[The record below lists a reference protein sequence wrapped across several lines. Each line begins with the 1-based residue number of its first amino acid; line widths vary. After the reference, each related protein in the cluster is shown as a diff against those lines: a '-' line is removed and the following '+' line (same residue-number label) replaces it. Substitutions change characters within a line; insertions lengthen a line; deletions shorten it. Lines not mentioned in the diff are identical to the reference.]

1 MAKVGAK
8 LALNEQKI
16 KALFSIII
24 NSAPTPKYVAYGLGI
39 QKPETIKQWINAG
52 EILQE
57 QFEDELDELGNIF
70 PFQYEPIFESRKQ
83 EYDNEFKILY
93 DIGEQD
99 QIPDRLK
106 LTYEN
111 WILKEKQ
118 MFIENHIARKE
129 KDILSKVQ
137 LVEDEQID
145 NEYKLLIQFSRIF
158 HRAKCVVE
166 MGLLSS
172 INKHSKTAKNV
183 QLGYKLLQTYNKED
197 FAETQTVNHTG
208 SVEVNNKSILSLA
221 LNWEK
226 QQRQSL
232 EAKENNL
239 IDITPQ
245 ALIETA
251 KKDEN

>member
-1 MAKVGAK
+1 
-8 LALNEQKI
+8 
-16 KALFSIII
+16 
-24 NSAPTPKYVAYGLGI
+24 
-39 QKPETIKQWINAG
+39 
-52 EILQE
+52 
-57 QFEDELDELGNIF
+57 
-70 PFQYEPIFESRKQ
+70 
-83 EYDNEFKILY
+83 
-93 DIGEQD
+93 
-99 QIPDRLK
+99 
-106 LTYEN
+106 
-111 WILKEKQ
+111 
-118 MFIENHIARKE
+118 
-129 KDILSKVQ
+129 
-137 LVEDEQID
+137 
-145 NEYKLLIQFSRIF
+145 
-158 HRAKCVVE
+158 

-232 EAKENNL
+232 ETKENNL